1 MKLQQIAT
9 AGMLLSGIL
18 ATSAMGDQVKIDWFN
33 GGHHGASL
41 GTFSSS
47 GKQFTTFC
55 LEDGEY
61 FYGSRPYDYT
71 KTHDVVQG
79 WGSTLPHSPNIPL
92 TVGAVNLYKDFLSD
106 TGAAGSASAWDVQTA
121 IWAVQGYNGGGYG
134 GVFIPALHQSQ
145 YMDSTAYTGNS
156 YYVVNQYD
164 ASNSD
169 GLNGYGG
176 VGITGVHGNGLRQS
190 FINAPDGG
198 STAMLMGVGLTAV
211 GFVSR
216 RMRK

>member
-1 MKLQQIAT
+1 MGINQIRNKTMKLQQIAT

-33 GGHHGASL
+33 GGHDGASL
-41 GTFSSS
+41 GTFSS
-47 GKQFTTFC
+47 GKHFTTFC

-61 FYGSRPYDYT
+61 FYSGRWYDYT
-71 KTHDVVQG
+71 KNQDVIQG
-79 WGSTLPHSPNIPL
+79 WGSSLPHSPNIPL

-106 TGAAGSASAWDVQTA
+106 TGAAGAASATDVQYA
-121 IWAVQGYNGGGYG
+121 IWASQGYGA
-134 GVFIPALHQSQ
+134 GVIASLLP
-145 YMDSTAYTGNS
+145 YIDSTAYTGNS
-156 YYVVNQYD
+156 YYAVNQFD

-176 VGITGVHGNGLRQS
+176 VAVAGLRQS

-198 STAMLMGVGLTAV
+198 STSMLMGLGLTAV